1 MVDIFP
7 CQYILTHNLLKYNWH
22 KQSQDCGHL
31 GCFHLLTIKITL
43 LWASLFTC
51 LWQISEFLTAFLLN
65 YFLFF
70 SIYFLSYERIYSICH
85 SPSQDFVE
93 KSQTIWFTVGNL
105 TTQTSFHFSLITG
118 EPLMPSDPT
127 IWGGE
132 GSAASSALLQSTP
145 VPPSGRNHPSPNP
158 KCPHWNP
165 ASHVGR
171 QWSSKGPLLLGFVE
185 STFEAHSYWTLENDP
200 NNDP

>member
-1 MVDIFP
+1 MYLIILHLIYYTTWHTYIVREFALIISQYMVDIFP

-118 EPLMPSDPT
+118 EPLMPSWPHHLRR
-127 IWGGE
+127 GGQCSVLCSPPE
-132 GSAASSALLQSTP
+132 HTSAT
-145 VPPSGRNHPSPNP
+145 
-158 KCPHWNP
+158 
-165 ASHVGR
+165 
-171 QWSSKGPLLLGFVE
+171 
-185 STFEAHSYWTLENDP
+185 
-200 NNDP
+200 